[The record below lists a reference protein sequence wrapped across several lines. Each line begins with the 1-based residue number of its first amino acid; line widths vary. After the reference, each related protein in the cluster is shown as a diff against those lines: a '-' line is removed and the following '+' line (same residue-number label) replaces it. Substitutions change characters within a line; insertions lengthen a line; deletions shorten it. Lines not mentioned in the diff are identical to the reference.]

1 MPLGFGAGVIF
12 LYLPGPEE
20 ASSSPCPVAC
30 RNIPAAPQGGEA
42 GVDSTLRMLQVWVGG
57 QARAKMAACKR
68 TIQPAERNTRAHQAA
83 SEACPTRLT

>member
-20 ASSSPCPVAC
+20 AEPPPSPVSC

-68 TIQPAERNTRAHQAA
+68 RSNPQRETRGHTKRQARHA
-83 SEACPTRLT
+83 LRV